1 MLDHRGHPIAYRGVD
16 IDITDQK
23 QIQMALKQSEERLKT
38 IISVSNLGAW
48 EFNANTHIFWASP
61 EYFTLLGYEREAF
74 PETGQFP
81 GPFKEAIDALIH
93 PEDFQ
98 NAQEVLK
105 NCLEA
110 NEDLPYD
117 SYFRMKRADG
127 RYAWIRSRGRRLM
140 DDNGHLSHILVGTH
154 LDVSDLKEVER
165 KIKKISYQDKLT
177 HLYNRRYYE
186 EQNIFIDQEINL
198 PISLIMI
205 DANGL
210 KLINDAFGHQA
221 GDELLIKSSEALRN
235 FFRKSDLIARVGGD
249 EFVVLLPKTEEEVAL
264 ELVKRIEK
272 SLENTSVRGIPITL
286 SFGVA
291 TKEEPSTLLED
302 IYRKAEN
309 NMYQSKIKSRDFHR
323 QNSIQIIM
331 DTLFSQ
337 MPKEK
342 EHAEKISAIAE
353 KIALALGLEDS
364 MVEQIKAIG
373 FYHDIG
379 KIGIKEEVL
388 THIASLSEEEF
399 KEFKRHTEVGY
410 NILSSTNAYAAYATA
425 ILHHHEKYDGS
436 GYPRGLKGNDIPFYS
451 RILQVAHA
459 IEKNSEIDTSTLD
472 PEIWEKVKQIPF

>member
-1 MLDHRGHPIAYRGVD
+1 
-16 IDITDQK
+16 
-23 QIQMALKQSEERLKT
+23 MALKQSEERLKT
-38 IISVSNLGAW
+38 IISVSNIGAW
-48 EFNANTHIFWASP
+48 EFNANTNIFWASS
-61 EYFTLLGYEREAF
+61 EYFTLLGFNPNAF

-105 NCLEA
+105 NCLESQ
-110 NEDLPYD
+110 EDVPYD
-117 SYFRMKRADG
+117 SYFRMKRSDG
-127 RYAWIRSRGRRLM
+127 RYAWIRSRGRRLR
-140 DDNGHLSHILVGTH
+140 DENGNLSHILVGTH
-154 LDVSDLKEVER
+154 LDVSDLKEVES

-186 EQNIFIDQEINL
+186 EQNIFIDQESNL

-221 GDELLIKSSEALRN
+221 GDELLIKSSEALRAV
-235 FFRKSDLIARVGGD
+235 FRKSDLIARVGGD
-249 EFVVLLPKTEEEVAL
+249 EFVVLLPKTDELVAL

-272 SLENTSVRGIPITL
+272 SLDKTSVRGIPITL

-291 TKEEPSTLLED
+291 TKEESSTLLED

-331 DTLFSQ
+331 DTLFNQ
-337 MPKEK
+337 LPQERD
-342 EHAEKISAIAE
+342 HAEKISAISE
-353 KIALALGLEDS
+353 KIARVLGLEDN

-373 FYHDIG
+373 YYHDIG
-379 KIGIKEEVL
+379 KIGIKEDVL
-388 THIASLSEEEF
+388 THTASLSDEEF

-425 ILHHHEKYDGS
+425 ILHHHEKFDGS
-436 GYPRGLKGNDIPFYS
+436 GYPRGLKGSEIPFYS

-459 IEKNSEIDTSTLD
+459 IEKQSTYDLGSLD
-472 PEIWEKVKQIPF
+472 PEIWDKVKGLKF